1 MTFVDGTS
9 AEADAGTCSI
19 GNILSTR
26 TKLILQVI
34 GCDGIKSKVREI
46 IFGKSNPASY
56 PHYTHKVAYRGLI
69 PMDKAIEAIG
79 EYKARNQHNHIG
91 PNAHLIH
98 YPVAN
103 QTMINATAFVTDL
116 DEWPDDTQTVVP
128 ATRTAAVIAF
138 ESWNPV
144 VRKLASL
151 LPEKLDKW
159 AVYDAW
165 AYPAPFY
172 NRGRICLS
180 GDAAHASSPHHG
192 AGACMGVEDAL
203 CLSTLMRQV
212 SSSTR
217 KTPAIKGQALSVAF
231 DTFNAI
237 RRARTQWLVNS
248 SRRVCDLY
256 QQPEWANPLQ
266 WVKAETCFEEIKDR
280 SLKIWHFDYDLMLKQ
295 TILEYERRQA
305 AALVATNGS
314 MS

>member
-1 MTFVDGTS
+1 
-9 AEADAGTCSI
+9 
-19 GNILSTR
+19 
-26 TKLILQVI
+26 
-34 GCDGIKSKVREI
+34 
-46 IFGKSNPASY
+46 
-56 PHYTHKVAYRGLI
+56 
-69 PMDKAIEAIG
+69 MDKAIEAIG

-103 QTMINATAFVTDL
+103 QTMINATAFVTDP
-116 DEWPDDTQTVVP
+116 DDWPDDTQTVAP
-128 ATRTAAVIAF
+128 ATRTDVEIAF
-138 ESWNPV
+138 QSWNPV
-144 VRKLASL
+144 VRKLVSL

-192 AGACMGVEDAL
+192 AGACMGIEDVL

-212 SSSTR
+212 SASTQ
-217 KTPAIKGQALSVAF
+217 KNPAIKGQALIVAF

-237 RRARTQWLVNS
+237 RRARTQWLVSS

-256 QQPEWANPLQ
+256 QQPEWADS
-266 WVKAETCFEEIKDR
+266 VRRVEAETCFDEIKDR
-280 SLKIWHFDYDLMLKQ
+280 SFKIWHFDYELMLKE
-295 TILEYERRQA
+295 TVLEYGRRQCV
-305 AALVATNGS
+305 ALEAINGS
-314 MS
+314 MN